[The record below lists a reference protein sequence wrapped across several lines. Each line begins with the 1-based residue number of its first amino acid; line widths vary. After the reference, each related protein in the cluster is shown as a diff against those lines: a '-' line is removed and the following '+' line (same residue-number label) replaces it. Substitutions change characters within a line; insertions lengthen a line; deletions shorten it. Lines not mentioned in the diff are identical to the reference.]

1 MSNTDFF
8 KELAEEAGAEDTSDI
23 LVQAQVLASEV
34 SSLDVK
40 IEFVEAELSK
50 LKSRRWEILTK
61 ELVELLDQ
69 ARVDAV
75 VVDGRTFAAEMYY
88 KASIPEENR
97 KEAHDWLE
105 AHDAGDLIKRTLV
118 VEFPKDAEEES
129 ARLRDY
135 IRTHFQMAEVD
146 EKRLVPWARLTS
158 WLKGEHETY
167 SREMAEH
174 GTSKVV
180 MPPLDIMGATISR
193 IVKIKDKRR

>member
-1 MSNTDFF
+1 MSNVDYLR
-8 KELAEEAGAEDTSDI
+8 ELAAEAGAEDTSDI
-23 LVQAQVLASEV
+23 LVQAQALASEV
-34 SSLDVK
+34 SNLDAK
-40 IEFVEAELSK
+40 IEVVESELSK

-97 KEAHDWLE
+97 TEAHDWLE
-105 AHDAGDLIKRTLV
+105 RHDAGDLIKRTLV

-158 WLKGEHETY
+158 WLKGEYETY
-167 SREMAEH
+167 TKDMAER
-174 GTSKVV
+174 GTSNVV